1 MSTPDE
7 VAAGTDRP
15 DTTDREGGEGAPM
28 TTTPEPPAPRRRGPL
43 DRLRRRRGP
52 GGQGGRSRL
61 HRRVAGALALGLG
74 LMTTAGLYTAVTAD
88 VNVAHAQQ
96 ADVALLERGQELF
109 NNNGCVS
116 CHGSNLQ
123 GIEGRGPSLIGVGD
137 ASVYFQVSS
146 GRMPLARQEAQAE
159 RKPTLPDFDPDT
171 EEGQANLDALG
182 AYIQANG
189 GGPTRPE
196 AQGAA
201 LLGDD
206 PARGGELFRL
216 NCASCHN
223 FTGRGG
229 ALSSGKYAPQLD
241 PASESQI
248 YTAMLSGP
256 QNMPKFSDRQLTPEE
271 KEDII
276 AYVKSVQD
284 TKNSYGGNPLGGIG
298 PVSEGLM
305 AFLVGLMGMV
315 GFAIWLGAKT

>member
-1 MSTPDE
+1 
-7 VAAGTDRP
+7 
-15 DTTDREGGEGAPM
+15 M
-28 TTTPEPPAPRRRGPL
+28 TTTPDSSAPEPGRRRWSLPRRKARARRRG
-43 DRLRRRRGP
+43 
-52 GGQGGRSRL
+52 RSPL

-74 LMTTAGLYTAVTAD
+74 LLTMSGLYTAVTAD
-88 VNVAHAQQ
+88 VNQARAQE
-96 ADVALLERGQELF
+96 ADAALLARGQELY
-109 NNNGCVS
+109 NANACIS

-123 GIEGRGPSLIGVGD
+123 GVEGRGPSLIGVGD

-146 GRMPLARQEAQAE
+146 GRMPLARQEAQAN
-159 RKPTLPDFDPDT
+159 RKPTLPLFDPDT

-196 AQGAA
+196 ASGEA
-201 LLGDD
+201 LRGDD

-229 ALSSGKYAPQLD
+229 ALSSGKYAPMLD
-241 PASESQI
+241 AASETQI

-276 AYVKSVQD
+276 AYIYSVRD
-284 TKNSYGGNPLGGIG
+284 GGNDVGGYGLGGIG
-298 PVSEGLM
+298 PVSEGLV
-305 AFLVGLMGMV
+305 AFIVGLMAMV
-315 GFAIWLGAKT
+315 GFAVWLGAKA